1 MTATGT
7 KQCAC
12 GRPISANKE
21 ACRDCLEAPHGELSI
36 LNVGDGDTK
45 ITFDKRNVGE
55 TIRAKRI
62 ITDMLRRGYALVV
75 EVERKGEKAYERVQ
89 AFDEKTGEYIIA
101 DLDPVKAEETI
112 NDPKLKP
119 SAAESGLCD
128 CGRQAHHR
136 GACKGK
142 RHGTSRL
149 PMATT
154 KATGIGRSAGG

>member
-21 ACRDCLEAPHGELSI
+21 ACRDCLEAPRGELSI

-75 EVERKGEKAYERVQ
+75 EVERKGEKAYERVR
-89 AFDEKTGEYIIA
+89 AFDEKTDSYIIA
-101 DLDPVKAEETI
+101 DFDSVEAAKVDALPAAGED
-112 NDPKLKP
+112 DM
-119 SAAESGLCD
+119 SATCK
-128 CGRQAHHR
+128 CGRPLHHR

-142 RHGTSRL
+142 RRSL
-149 PMATT
+149 PIATT

>member
-1 MTATGT
+1 MTAAGT

-12 GRPISANKE
+12 GKPISANKE
-21 ACRDCLEAPHGELSI
+21 SCRECLDAPHGELSI

-89 AFDEKTGEYIIA
+89 AFDEKTDSYIIA
-101 DLDPVKAEETI
+101 DFDSVE
-112 NDPKLKP
+112 
-119 SAAESGLCD
+119 AAKVDALPAAGCK
-128 CGRQAHHR
+128 CGRPLHHR

-142 RHGTSRL
+142 RRSL
-149 PMATT
+149 PIATT